1 MNNEMKGA
9 IEKVKKETKPK
20 RKVLLNMIKA
30 FLVGGL
36 ICLVAQ
42 IIIEILKKQFAL
54 DKTMANSV
62 GIAIMVFFGS
72 FLTGLGIYDKIGQF
86 AGAGTIIPITGFAN
100 SMTSAAL
107 ESKSEGVIL
116 GIFTNMFKVAGSVIV
131 VGVISA
137 FVFGTIRYLLGI

>member
-1 MNNEMKGA
+1 MNEELKNV
-9 IEKVKKETKPK
+9 IEKVKKETTPK
-20 RKVLLNMIKA
+20 RKIFINTLKA

-42 IIIEILKKQFAL
+42 IIIEILMKSFGFNQE
-54 DKTMANSV
+54 MANS
-62 GIAIMVFFGS
+62 IAITIMVFIGS
-72 FLTGLGIYDKIGQF
+72 VITGLGLYDKIGQF
-86 AGAGTIIPITGFAN
+86 AGAGTIVPITGFAN

-107 ESKSEGVIL
+107 EYKSEGIIF
-116 GIFTNMFKVAGSVIV
+116 GIFTNMFKLAGSVIV